1 MWYDIYSEAYVY
13 KRLAHAHK
21 NTLQAAISVIP
32 PPRHLSS
39 GDAGRGAGNIPHT
52 KDRAKEGIYQHSAA
66 FLLT

>member
-1 MWYDIYSEAYVY
+1 MWYDIYSEAHVY
-13 KRLAHAHK
+13 KRLTHK
-21 NTLQAAISVIP
+21 NTLQAAIP

-39 GDAGRGAGNIPHT
+39 EDAGWEAGNIPHT